1 MWLYNVTLNPDLGG
15 GGGVGGRLCLTC
27 RSLQIVDETQTG
39 VFPISRFL
47 IIPLQTK
54 IVITPELVMILRW
67 NLDQ

>member
-27 RSLQIVDETQTG
+27 RSLQKVDET
-39 VFPISRFL
+39 RFL

-54 IVITPELVMILRW
+54 IVITPELVMILTW